1 MVKEIYL
8 LPENISNFNFENTVY
23 PIRHLTYNFNLYFH
37 KAKSIYND
45 GIQFYELLN
54 EEKEITIINRKL
66 KNIYK
71 ENNFSNILPKG
82 SPLIMGIL
90 NVTPDSFYDG
100 AKYFNKEK
108 AVAHAYELLKDGAD
122 IIDVGGESTR
132 PGAKPVTVEEE
143 CNRILPIIEEL
154 VKNNILVSC
163 DTRNSLTMEK
173 ALDCGVKII
182 NDVSGLNFD
191 DKSIEVINKY
201 DCLYILTHSKGLPAN
216 MQDSPYYSNAP
227 ADIYKFLAHKIK
239 LLRSSGFSKNNIIID
254 PGIGFGKLDKHNFL
268 ILRYLSIFLDL
279 GLPILVG
286 LSRKSFIR
294 RFVRNDEASMLPGSV
309 AVAINAYMKGANI
322 LRVHDVRETKLA
334 IEIFKKTNL

>member
-8 LPENISNFNFENTVY
+8 LPEHISNSNFENTAS
-23 PIRHLTYNFNLYFH
+23 PIRRLTYNSNLYFH
-37 KAKSIYND
+37 KAKSIYN
-45 GIQFYELLN
+45 GGTQFYELLN
-54 EEKEITIINRKL
+54 EEKEIKIINKKL

-71 ENNFSNILPKG
+71 ENNFSDLLPKG

-100 AKYFNKEK
+100 DKYFNKEK
-108 AVAHAYELLKDGAD
+108 AITHAYELLKDGAD

-173 ALDCGVKII
+173 ALACGVKII

-191 DKSIEVINKY
+191 DKSIDNVPN
-201 DCLYILTHSKGLPAN
+201 
-216 MQDSPYYSNAP
+216 
-227 ADIYKFLAHKIK
+227 KIK
-239 LLRSSGFSKNNIIID
+239 NQLKNVNQIKTN
-254 PGIGFGKLDKHNFL
+254 PVK
-268 ILRYLSIFLDL
+268 DL
-279 GLPILVG
+279 FKKNQ
-286 LSRKSFIR
+286 S
-294 RFVRNDEASMLPGSV
+294 
-309 AVAINAYMKGANI
+309 
-322 LRVHDVRETKLA
+322 TK
-334 IEIFKKTNL
+334 IEITNFQDLIDLAKKKKK